1 MNQINKGLKYG
12 GWCVTLLVVLLCN
25 CGKRPDEVIYR
36 KVQEVAPPDNTCVW
50 LTDMENFHDTTYY
63 AVFGTYYA
71 QQLKQKKYV
80 SAAAALEAVAEQ
92 EMYYL
97 HFTEQV
103 RTEINTFIA
112 LYKTNLPWDKTIF
125 TSSYLGNYYLD
136 RGERRK
142 AIACFENIT
151 RHKPFDYHTCTEV
164 GHAYG
169 DMAFC
174 YSAIGEQKKA
184 LECNLRALAWFNK
197 TDNLTGQGGIYDNLA
212 LVQMFTKN
220 YSEAEVYF
228 DKAMHAYQEAGDTSN
243 MFTTLHNK
251 LLMYEETGSPYR
263 FGLIDSTYRF
273 FQRSGKQDES
283 MEIALS
289 SFYVD
294 KLLHENRLGEI
305 EPVLKRMEEQAEMLN
320 STSSYADCYITRA
333 KYEIHTG
340 NGILNTRIIEK
351 ALEAVHENEDFQ
363 NEIAFTSVL
372 KENAALHGDYRKA
385 LAFSEI
391 EKEALNALADRDI
404 RIKTMQFNKRY
415 ETEKKEQHIALQ
427 QKTILN
433 RNIAIAL
440 LGAILV
446 TFCLVALVISIR
458 QKQKK
463 AWIERQRAVRYTRQ
477 LLEKTEEERKR
488 IAGDLHDSVSHELL
502 SLKNAIHGTD
512 AESGKKIDGIIN
524 DIRIIS
530 RNLHPIMFE
539 KVGLAAS
546 VEQLVERTQ
555 SVYELM
561 VTAEIDYDGALGT
574 SDELQ
579 VYRILQEAL
588 SNTIKYA
595 QAIAAKIEL
604 ISRQDGLHI
613 RFMDNGKGFNLE
625 EKLSAS
631 NAFGLHNILERSRA
645 IGGETKIHSDR
656 NGTIITI
663 SIRKRR

>member
-1 MNQINKGLKYG
+1 MNRISKRLKYG
-12 GWCVTLLVVLLCN
+12 GWSLVLLVILSGS

-36 KVQEVAPPDNTCVW
+36 QVQEIAPPDDTCMW
-50 LTDMENFHDTTYY
+50 LTDTENFHDTTYY
-63 AVFGTYYA
+63 AVFENYYA
-71 QQLKQKKYV
+71 EQLKQKKYA
-80 SAAAALEAVAEQ
+80 SAAAALEAVAEK
-92 EMYYL
+92 EMYFL
-97 HFTEQV
+97 HFTEHV
-103 RTEINTFIA
+103 RTEISTFIA

-174 YSAIGEQKKA
+174 YSAIGEQEKA
-184 LECNLRALAWFNK
+184 LECNMKALGWFNK
-197 TDNLTGQGGIYDNLA
+197 TDNLTGLGGIYDNLA
-212 LVQMFTKN
+212 LVHMFTKN
-220 YSEAEVYF
+220 YGEADVYF
-228 DKAMHAYQEAGDTSN
+228 DKAMTAYRQAGDTTN

-251 LLMYEETGSPYR
+251 LLMYEETGSPRR

-273 FQRSGKQDES
+273 FMRSGIQDES

-294 KLLHENRLGEI
+294 KLIHENRIAEI
-305 EPVLKRMEEQAEMLN
+305 EPVLNAMEAHAEGLN
-320 STSSYADCYITRA
+320 STSAFADYYITRA

-340 NGILNTRIIEK
+340 EGIMDAEIIEK
-351 ALEAVHENEDFQ
+351 ALEAVRENEDFQ
-363 NEIAFTSVL
+363 NEIAFSSVL
-372 KENAALHGDYRKA
+372 KENAALHGDYKKA
-385 LAFSEI
+385 LAFSEK
-391 EKEALNALADRDI
+391 EKEAMTALANREMSL
-404 RIKTMQFNKRY
+404 KTMQLSKKH

-440 LGAILV
+440 LGALLA
-446 TFCLVALVISIR
+446 TFCLAALVISIR

-463 AWIERQRAVRYTRQ
+463 AWIESQRAVRYTRQ

-512 AESGKKIDGIIN
+512 PAAGAKIDGIIN

-555 SVYELM
+555 SVYDLM
-561 VTAEIDYDGALGT
+561 VTAEVEYDGSLGT

-595 QAIAAKIEL
+595 EAFAAKIEVV
-604 ISRQDGLHI
+604 SRQDGLHI
-613 RFMDNGKGFNLE
+613 RFMDNGKGFNLQ

-656 NGTIITI
+656 NGTVITI
-663 SIRKRR
+663 GIRKRK